1 MRAKPVLDLLAP
13 GRLGIDQPGE
23 RQAGDEDL
31 GLPHLAMVDDD
42 NGVAGVVDLQRVAGA
57 VLLAH
62 GDAAPLAAAPA
73 AEQLTE
79 LAKAVAARVDLQ
91 VFAPDQLQ
99 RQMLV
104 TTQLALDLGITRTA
118 PAVDPMRLD
127 RLTVILTGPLS

>member
-31 GLPHLAMVDDD
+31 RLPHLAMVDDD
-42 NGVAGVVDLQRVAGA
+42 DGVAGVVDLQRVAGA

-104 TTQLALDLGITRTA
+104 TTQLALDLGPVGQRSLLQ
-118 PAVDPMRLD
+118 P
-127 RLTVILTGPLS
+127 LTIVGAAE